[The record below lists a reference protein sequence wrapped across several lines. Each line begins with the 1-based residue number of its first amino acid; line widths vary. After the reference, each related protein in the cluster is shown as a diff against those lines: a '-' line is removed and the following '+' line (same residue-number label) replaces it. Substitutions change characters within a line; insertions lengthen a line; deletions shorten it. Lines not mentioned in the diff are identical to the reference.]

1 MVTHIRSFEIHG
13 PEGLGAKPRPELIG
27 PLYTHLRDTLQD
39 AVRMGFL
46 HSSRSTGRVP
56 GFLKAATDVRIE
68 GVAGT
73 GDNITTIRFRVPSF
87 GTAAADLFQQKL
99 LWDDGPKPNETA
111 FELFGAALNDV
122 ANRKLDS
129 NRFDPGLLR
138 RISSFGH
145 LMKVGIDK
153 IRLPDTELQKLSEVN
168 RSVVST
174 ASELSQ
180 LTPKSR
186 RVRIAGRLD
195 LMGASQ
201 TLLKLEV
208 KPGVVVT
215 ALWQGKAQMDAL
227 KDFFNRDVVLE
238 GTGVFRPSGT
248 LLRIDADAIE
258 RAEKQDDFF
267 RMLPEAVPNQD
278 YQKLARLKPGQPS
291 AYARLFGSIPAEES
305 DDEFLAAIEKF
316 S

>member
-1 MVTHIRSFEIHG
+1 M
-13 PEGLGAKPRPELIG
+13 
-27 PLYTHLRDTLQD
+27 
-39 AVRMGFL
+39 
-46 HSSRSTGRVP
+46 
-56 GFLKAATDVRIE
+56 
-68 GVAGT
+68 
-73 GDNITTIRFRVPSF
+73 
-87 GTAAADLFQQKL
+87 
-99 LWDDGPKPNETA
+99 
-111 FELFGAALNDV
+111 
-122 ANRKLDS
+122 
-129 NRFDPGLLR
+129 LR